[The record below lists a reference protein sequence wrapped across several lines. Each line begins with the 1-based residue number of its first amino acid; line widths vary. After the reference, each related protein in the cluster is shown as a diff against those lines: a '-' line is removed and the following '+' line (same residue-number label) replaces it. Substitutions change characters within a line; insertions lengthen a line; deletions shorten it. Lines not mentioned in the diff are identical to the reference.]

1 MNNIKYI
8 FKVGICFIVCTL
20 TPLSIYSQF
29 NHPEKKHTLILTD
42 TLTKYSDS
50 MYIIPESV
58 KLLNGQDYI
67 YVETKGKTI
76 YLRTHTIGIEAT
88 IYYKIL
94 PGNPD
99 LQISALD
106 SQQIEQIRIKAIKP
120 LFVTADKPS
129 KLNDFLETEEVEYA
143 GAFGRG
149 LSFGN
154 NQNLVLNSTLNMQ
167 LSGKLGEDIE
177 INAAIS
183 DENLP
188 IQSDGNTQQLNELDN
203 VFVEIKRKNRSMLA
217 GDIQVKPD
225 ETYFLRYFKKY
236 KGIQLYSHDQVKN
249 NGTLTTKL
257 QGSVA
262 RGNFKRE
269 SLLIQEGNQGP
280 YRLTGQNN
288 ELFIIVLSGSE
299 KVYLDGQLLTRGLE
313 NDYVIDY
320 NRSEISF
327 TARRVLNRNSR
338 IVVEFEYS
346 NQSYFK
352 SALAL
357 QSNFSSKRWTVQW
370 NSYQESENKTSTSI
384 QSLSNE
390 DKLLLANAG
399 DQVQNLT
406 RSTIRAAEN
415 ESDNILYVIKDTTVH
430 NTHYQNILVLDQ
442 TKQAGSYTAGFT
454 FVGSGNGNYIIE
466 KELFTNGRAYRWIAP
481 DQNTNSRNGD
491 YEPYISLTAPKKQS
505 MHTLKVEY
513 TPNDN
518 LYSLTEIGLSNT
530 DLNLYSHKDKSNDL
544 GLAWKQSVRW
554 NKQIGGIKWSNE
566 LNGERQSTQFTLF
579 EPFRNPEFNR
589 DWAIGN
595 ALPKNGDDMFFN
607 FKTGIENRQLK
618 GDYSFRYYD
627 KQNNYRGQ
635 MHTWQTNYHNQSTQ
649 IHFSGSDLKNSLGK
663 INGKFFRPKVS
674 LQQQIGKSEAQILGF
689 SYEKEKNEQHIE
701 NENKL
706 LPQSFS
712 FGIFNAFVQGNALK
726 NNFTYQLHFST
737 RQDFKIDD
745 AIFTKHYTSTEWAVA
760 NQWKINKT
768 TNWNVR
774 LTNRTLEYNPNA
786 ISNNEKKIS
795 TLIWR
800 QSLDTRTSNEAIRY
814 RQTMESGNG
823 QEPTTEYTYIKVNKG
838 AGYYTWIDINKDST
852 IQVSEFSIAPFADQ
866 GEYLRYAITGNE
878 FILSKNYTFLQDVEM
893 NGMKW
898 RRPDQKIKWYHKLS
912 FLSNINMN
920 WKSQSVNAIKLPFS
934 IKEKDLLSLQGQIR
948 NQLYINRGG
957 KFLEIQIGQFLTN
970 TKWRLS
976 TGAEIRIQ
984 NENFIRSRHR
994 LNSHFNAENYVAFQF
1009 QKNEAEF
1016 FKEKNLNVKNMI
1028 VEPTINY
1035 QYKQHIRL
1043 STAYRYTYGEETVSS
1058 TQTNVH
1064 ELRLEATAQPA
1075 SRWSFRSSCSQIWAS
1090 TSGRISAWNEFNLL
1104 HGLRSG
1110 GNTLVSLQVDRVL
1123 NNNTILRFG
1132 YHGRKSQGTNYIQS
1146 GNAQIL
1152 ASF

>member
-1 MNNIKYI
+1 MSNNHYS
-8 FKVGICFIVCTL
+8 FKAGLFFFICTL
-20 TPLSIYSQF
+20 TPIFIYSQF
-29 NHPEKKHTLILTD
+29 NQAEKKHTLILND
-42 TLTKYSDS
+42 TLTIYSDS

-58 KLLNGQDYI
+58 KLLNGQEYI
-67 YVETKGKTI
+67 RVEIRGKSI
-76 YLRTHTIGIEAT
+76 YLRTQTVGIEAT
-88 IYYKIL
+88 ILYTIL
-94 PGNPD
+94 TGNPD
-99 LQISALD
+99 LMISVLD
-106 SQQIEQIRIKAIKP
+106 SQQIEQIRIQAIKP
-120 LFVTADKPS
+120 LLGPAGNS
-129 KLNDFLETEEVEYA
+129 SQLNGMLKTDEVEYA

-167 LSGKLGEDIE
+167 LSGKLGDDIE

-236 KGIQLYSHDQVKN
+236 KGIQLYSSDQLKN
-249 NGTLTTKL
+249 KGILTTKL

-269 SLLIQEGNQGP
+269 PIVIQEGNQGP

-320 NRSEISF
+320 NRSEVSF

-352 SALAL
+352 SAFAL
-357 QSNFSSKRWTVQW
+357 QSNFRSKRWTVQW

-384 QSLSNE
+384 QSLSDE
-390 DKLLLANAG
+390 DKHILANAG

-406 RSTIRAAEN
+406 RSTIRSAEL
-415 ESDNILYVIKDTTVH
+415 ETDNILYIIKDTTVQ
-430 NTHYQNILVLDQ
+430 NRHYQNILVLDQ
-442 TKQAGSYTAGFT
+442 AKQSGSYTAGFT
-454 FVGSGNGNYIIE
+454 YVGSGNGNYIIE

-481 DQNTNSRNGD
+481 DQNTNSKNGD

-505 MHTLKVEY
+505 MHSLKIEY
-513 TPNDN
+513 TPSEN
-518 LYSLTEIGLSNT
+518 LSSLTEIGLSNT
-530 DLNLYSHKDKSNDL
+530 DLNLYSTKDKSNDL
-544 GLAWKQSVRW
+544 GLAWKQSLKW
-554 NKQIGGIKWSNE
+554 NKQMGGIKWTNE
-566 LNGERQSTQFTLF
+566 LSGERQSSHFSVF

-595 ALPKNGDDMFFN
+595 ALPKNGDDMFFTL
-607 FKTGIENRQLK
+607 KTGIESRQLK
-618 GDYSFRYYD
+618 GDYSLRYYD
-627 KQNNYRGQ
+627 KQDNYQGQ
-635 MHTWQTNYHNQSTQ
+635 MHSWQTSYYNSSTQ

-663 INGKFFRPKVS
+663 NNGKFFRPKLS
-674 LQQQIGKSEAQILGF
+674 IQQKIGKSESQILGI
-689 SYEKEKNEQHIE
+689 SYEKEKNEQQIE

-712 FGIFNAFVQGNALK
+712 FDILNAFVQGNALK
-726 NNFTYQLHFST
+726 NDLTYQLNFST
-737 RQDFKIDD
+737 RQDYKIDG
-745 AIFTKHYTSTEWAVA
+745 AIFSKHYTSTEWSVA

-768 TNWNVR
+768 THWNVR
-774 LTNRTLEYNPNA
+774 LTNRILEYNPNA
-786 ISNNEKKIS
+786 ITNNEKKIS

-800 QSLDTRTSNEAIRY
+800 QSLDARTSNEAIRY

-823 QEPTTEYTYIKVNKG
+823 QEPATEYTYIKVNKG

-898 RRPDQKIKWYHKLS
+898 RKPDQKIKWYHKLS

-920 WKSQSVNAIKLPFS
+920 WKSQAVNAISLPFS
-934 IKEKDLLSLQGQIR
+934 INDRNLLSLQGQIR

-957 KFLEIQIGQFLTN
+957 KYLEIQLGQFLTN
-970 TKWRLS
+970 TKWRLT

-994 LNSHFNAENYVAFQF
+994 LNRYFNAENYVAIQY

-1028 VEPTINY
+1028 IEPTLNY
-1035 QYKQHIRL
+1035 QYKQILRL
-1043 STAYRYTYGEETVSS
+1043 STAYRFTNGEEIIASI
-1058 TQTNVH
+1058 QTNVH
-1064 ELRLEATAQPA
+1064 ELRMEATAQPA
-1075 SRWSFRSSCSQIWAS
+1075 TKWSFRSSCSQIWAS
-1090 TSGRISAWNEFNLL
+1090 TTGNISPWNEFNLL

-1110 GNTLVSLQVDRVL
+1110 GNTLISVQIDRVL
-1123 NNNTILRFG
+1123 NNNTIIRFG
-1132 YHGRKSQGTNYIQS
+1132 YNGRKSQGTKYIQS
-1146 GNAQIL
+1146 GNAQVI